1 MSSSNDENK
10 KIDNLGE
17 FLTGQATQ
25 GWLDLKRRFLHNSN
39 KLSFQDEGKKFTQEL
54 LNEVTEK
61 QLEKQKLLDDY
72 SNSKG
77 LVSGTIINLA
87 GGLIRNTTDL
97 SSLAINILTGPHG
110 AAVNM
115 LSNIGEYA
123 WDEASLYDRNII
135 TDWENEKDIASL
147 IPGALLGMASVK
159 LSQNNLGPGDLL
171 KPEDVFIKKNK
182 EKKKITVDIQ
192 ALNSALDEANV
203 PPLEKIIEKNKL
215 INPEILEENLKN
227 GNGIMHLQDYAE
239 VIKRKEWGQP
249 QGNYDNI
256 VSNDIVNY
264 LEYATDLNKKYQHE
278 LGDST
283 PFKGKKATKKGKSSI
298 QIESELDI
306 AIQPLYKNT
315 VLHLEQIASKDAQE
329 LFGETKLY
337 KPFGNM
343 LFDLSESFSKKD
355 FAEMIQGKID
365 VIGDDGTPNVQ
376 NILRKKVNEYIGI
389 KSGSDSP
396 PDIERAFYTDLLY
409 DKKTTMTYVH
419 NLVVNKKFDEIKM
432 DLGTFVGKKVEL
444 SQSEVD
450 GIIHS
455 MLEMGKRNGIELTS
469 QITKA
474 GTYSIDDYPLEM
486 ATGFWH
492 AINSTTK
499 DALKDTGT
507 YSGRN
512 KWDVGKQWGNLADEI
527 SPDLDLDKV
536 KFGNYAKIFEGFE
549 RAPYEVITDVYN
561 TIAKSKAGIDELEI
575 FLHDISI
582 DSDKL
587 KYINDIYGNRIK
599 GLEFKRVRKYMKEQ
613 IISLQKNLE
622 SENRYKPNFNVD
634 PEDPSLTSKHGRK
647 MFKNYLNFKFL
658 YGLNYIK
665 EMPLNA
671 SMANRGARSLGWEMG
686 NLRFN
691 KDVFL
696 EPIKMHYDLFTNWE
710 KVKQRN
716 LSDIA
721 DPKVKRRLEIFLE
734 RRIANDTIMN
744 DPSKLMKGVQGTT
757 NLMGELGGFGQG
769 LSDVHRIFTAEW
781 GATNYMLDI
790 LPNKEI
796 KSHRLNSVLKSN
808 GIDDSLLKDIKTR
821 LSGISENDFYE
832 LVWSGKRATNDI
844 DIKIQNLYEQ
854 FSDIMGRKFNA
865 FEKIETQ
872 TKDSFI
878 NDMLLLYKRYSL
890 GAVNNTVNFLL
901 NYYGDDG
908 VLRKRFDLN
917 DSFTEN
923 AKRTFKGVNHNQL
936 ITLGQVGL
944 YSYILKNGVQW
955 ATGKLYGTGQDFKVE
970 AKLEALTEGGDA
982 LPFLWEATQE
992 LGYTLSGTDILFG
1005 ASTPFGGLMKSILDR
1020 SNRANSSIYNEP
1032 YENWLWFA
1040 NTLITP
1046 EHIARGID
1054 NIKFKKSIPSRITSA
1069 SDEAVFL
1076 WRVKYKN
1083 LAKIQ
1088 QLEGQL
1094 PVESILQET
1103 VDWASYFSDNV
1114 KKAYE
1119 ITGAP
1124 KDTPKEN
1131 VVIGAT
1137 AMIEILED
1145 KSEKERIIEVMS
1157 EDSSLNEKEN
1167 ELKKTGLD
1175 IDTLFHQ
1182 LDKKEVKTLN
1192 IILAYNQTF
1201 DPEEILLIV
1210 QGLVKAKDKKNYLKN
1225 LIPPQELD
1233 YYRSYAKQISR
1244 AQEPI
1249 TELVKSRRG
1258 DSNIERYINT
1268 IKIADDFIRR

>member
-10 KIDNLGE
+10 KVDNLGE
-17 FLTGQATQ
+17 FLAGQATQ
-25 GWLDLKRRFLHNSN
+25 GWLDLKRKFLHNSN
-39 KLSFQDEGKKFTQEL
+39 KLSWGEGKEYTQQL
-54 LNEVTEK
+54 LDDVVKK
-61 QLEKQKLLDDY
+61 QLEKQELLDNY

-77 LVSGTIINLA
+77 LVGGTIVNLA
-87 GGLIRNTTDL
+87 GGLFRNANDMTSVFINTATGGQGPL
-97 SSLAINILTGPHG
+97 INIL
-110 AAVNM
+110 
-115 LSNIGEYA
+115 SNVGEYA

-135 TDWENEKDIASL
+135 TDWDNEKDIVNL
-147 IPGALLGMASVK
+147 IPGAVFGMAAGMK
-159 LSQNNLGPGDLL
+159 NIKTPGELL
-171 KPEDVFIKKNK
+171 KPEDIINNIKTSK
-182 EKKKITVDIQ
+182 EKATPNVDIE
-192 ALNSALDEANV
+192 AFNKSLDEANI

-215 INPEILEENLKN
+215 INPEILEQNLKN
-227 GNGIMHLQDYAE
+227 GNGVIHLQDYAE
-239 VIKRKEWGQP
+239 VIKRQEWGQP

-278 LGDST
+278 LGTST
-283 PFKGKKATKKGKSSI
+283 PFKGKKTTKKGKSSI

-329 LFGETKLY
+329 LFGETKIF

-365 VIGDDGTPNVQ
+365 VIGDDGTPNIQ
-376 NILRKKVNEYIGI
+376 NVLRKKVNEYIGI
-389 KSGSDSP
+389 KSGSDSA

-455 MLEMGKRNGIELTS
+455 MIEMGKRNGVELTS

-492 AINSTTK
+492 AINSTTQ

-561 TIAKSKAGIDELEI
+561 TIAKSKAGIDELEM

-587 KYINDIYGNRIK
+587 EYINDIYGNRIK
-599 GLEFKRVRKYMKEQ
+599 GLEGTEIRKYMKEQ
-613 IISLQKNLE
+613 ITSLQKNLE

-647 MFKNYLNFKFL
+647 IFKNYLNFKFL

-671 SMANRGARSLGWEMG
+671 YMANRGARNLGWEMG

-691 KDVFL
+691 KDVFV
-696 EPIKMHYDLFTNWE
+696 ESIKLHYDLFTNWE

-734 RRIANDTIMN
+734 RRVANDTIMN
-744 DPSKLMKGVQGTT
+744 DPSKFMKGIQGTSDF
-757 NLMGELGGFGQG
+757 MGELGGFGQG

-808 GIDDSLLKDIKTR
+808 GIDDNLLKDIKTR

-832 LVWSGKRATNDI
+832 LV
-844 DIKIQNLYEQ
+844 
-854 FSDIMGRKFNA
+854 
-865 FEKIETQ
+865 
-872 TKDSFI
+872 
-878 NDMLLLYKRYSL
+878 
-890 GAVNNTVNFLL
+890 
-901 NYYGDDG
+901 
-908 VLRKRFDLN
+908 
-917 DSFTEN
+917 
-923 AKRTFKGVNHNQL
+923 
-936 ITLGQVGL
+936 
-944 YSYILKNGVQW
+944 
-955 ATGKLYGTGQDFKVE
+955 
-970 AKLEALTEGGDA
+970 
-982 LPFLWEATQE
+982 
-992 LGYTLSGTDILFG
+992 
-1005 ASTPFGGLMKSILDR
+1005 
-1020 SNRANSSIYNEP
+1020 
-1032 YENWLWFA
+1032 
-1040 NTLITP
+1040 
-1046 EHIARGID
+1046 
-1054 NIKFKKSIPSRITSA
+1054 
-1069 SDEAVFL
+1069 
-1076 WRVKYKN
+1076 
-1083 LAKIQ
+1083 
-1088 QLEGQL
+1088 
-1094 PVESILQET
+1094 
-1103 VDWASYFSDNV
+1103 
-1114 KKAYE
+1114 
-1119 ITGAP
+1119 
-1124 KDTPKEN
+1124 
-1131 VVIGAT
+1131 
-1137 AMIEILED
+1137 
-1145 KSEKERIIEVMS
+1145 
-1157 EDSSLNEKEN
+1157 
-1167 ELKKTGLD
+1167 
-1175 IDTLFHQ
+1175 
-1182 LDKKEVKTLN
+1182 
-1192 IILAYNQTF
+1192 
-1201 DPEEILLIV
+1201 
-1210 QGLVKAKDKKNYLKN
+1210 
-1225 LIPPQELD
+1225 
-1233 YYRSYAKQISR
+1233 
-1244 AQEPI
+1244 
-1249 TELVKSRRG
+1249 
-1258 DSNIERYINT
+1258 
-1268 IKIADDFIRR
+1268 

>member
-10 KIDNLGE
+10 KVDNLGE
-17 FLTGQATQ
+17 FLAGQATQ
-25 GWLDLKRRFLHNSN
+25 GWLDLKRKFLHNSN
-39 KLSFQDEGKKFTQEL
+39 KLSWGEGKEYTQQL
-54 LNEVTEK
+54 LDDVVKK
-61 QLEKQKLLDDY
+61 QLEKQELLDSY

-77 LVSGTIINLA
+77 LVGGTIVNLA
-87 GGLIRNTTDL
+87 GGLFRNANDMTSVFINTATGGQGPL
-97 SSLAINILTGPHG
+97 INIL
-110 AAVNM
+110 
-115 LSNIGEYA
+115 SNVGEYA

-135 TDWENEKDIASL
+135 TDWDNEKDIVNL
-147 IPGALLGMASVK
+147 IPGAVFGMAAGMK
-159 LSQNNLGPGDLL
+159 NIKTPGELL
-171 KPEDVFIKKNK
+171 KPEDVINNIKTSK
-182 EKKKITVDIQ
+182 EKATPNVDIE
-192 ALNSALDEANV
+192 AFNKSLDEANI

-215 INPEILEENLKN
+215 IPIDKVEENFKN
-227 GNGIMHLQDYAE
+227 GNGIIHLKDFAE
-239 VIKRKEWGQP
+239 VVKRKDWGEP
-249 QGNYDNI
+249 QGNY
-256 VSNDIVNY
+256 SNTVPNEIQNY
-264 LEYATDLNKKYQHE
+264 LEYATNLDKIYKHE
-278 LGDST
+278 
-283 PFKGKKATKKGKSSI
+283 KGKTTIFQGKDIIRKGRSSI

-315 VLHLEQIASKDAQE
+315 VLHLNQIASKDAQE
-329 LFGETKLY
+329 LFGETKIF

-365 VIGDDGTPNVQ
+365 VIGDDGTPNIQ
-376 NILRKKVNEYIGI
+376 NVLRKKVNEYIGV
-389 KSGSDSP
+389 KSGLDSSP
-396 PDIERAFYTDLLY
+396 NIEKAFYTDLLY
-409 DKKTTMTYVH
+409 NKQETMTYVH
-419 NLVVNKKFDEIKM
+419 NLIANKNLDEIKSN
-432 DLGTFVGKKVEL
+432 LGSFVGKKVEL
-444 SQSEVD
+444 SQNEVD
-450 GIIHS
+450 GIIKS
-455 MLEMGKRNGIELTS
+455 MIEIGKKNGVELSST
-469 QITKA
+469 ITKP

-492 AINSTTK
+492 AINSTTQ
-499 DALKDTGT
+499 DALKNAGT
-507 YSGRN
+507 YSGRK
-512 KWDVGKQWGNLADEI
+512 KWDVGKQWGNLPDELSI
-527 SPDLDLDKV
+527 DLDLDKV

-549 RAPYEVITDVYN
+549 RAPYEVLNDIYSTV
-561 TIAKSKAGIDELEI
+561 AKSKVGLDELQL
-575 FLHDISI
+575 FLDDISV
-582 DSDKL
+582 DKNKL
-587 KYINDIYGNRIK
+587 KITNEIYGNRVK
-599 GLEFKRVRKYMKEQ
+599 GLDSNIRKNMKQQ
-613 IISLQKNLE
+613 INSLIKVIE

-634 PEDPSLTSKHGRK
+634 PENPILTSQHGRK

-665 EMPLNA
+665 EAPLNA
-671 SMANRGARSLGWEMG
+671 SMVNRGARSLGWEMG

-691 KDVFL
+691 KDVFV
-696 EPIKMHYDLFTNWE
+696 ESTKMHYDLFTNWE

-744 DPSKLMKGVQGTT
+744 DPSKFMKGIQGTSDF
-757 NLMGELGGFGQG
+757 MGELGGFGQG

-808 GIDDSLLKDIKTR
+808 GIDENLLKNIKTR

-865 FEKIETQ
+865 FEKIEAPA
-872 TKDSFI
+872 KDGFV

-982 LPFLWEATQE
+982 LPFLWESTQE
-992 LGYTLSGTDILFG
+992 LFFTMSGTDILFG
-1005 ASTPFGGLMKSILDR
+1005 ASTPFGGLMKSIADR

-1040 NTLITP
+1040 NTLFTP

-1054 NIKFKKSIPSRITSA
+1054 NIKFKKSIPSRMSSA
-1069 SDEAVFL
+1069 SDEADFL

-1103 VDWASYFSDNV
+1103 VDWASYFSDNI

-1131 VVIGAT
+1131 VIIGAT
-1137 AMIEILED
+1137 AMVEILED

-1157 EDSSLNEKEN
+1157 GDSDLNEKEN

-1225 LIPPQELD
+1225 LVPPQELD

-1249 TELVKSRRG
+1249 TELIKSRRG

>member
-10 KIDNLGE
+10 KIDNIGE
-17 FLTGQATQ
+17 FFTGQASQ
-25 GWLDLKRRFLHNSN
+25 GWLDLKRKFLHNSN
-39 KLSFQDEGKKFTQEL
+39 KISWGEGKEHT
-54 LNEVTEK
+54 
-61 QLEKQKLLDDY
+61 QKLLDEVTKKQLDKQQLLDDY
-72 SNSKG
+72 ANSKG
-77 LVSGTIINLA
+77 LVGGTLVNLA
-87 GGLIRNTTDL
+87 GGLFRNANDMTSVFINATTGPL
-97 SSLAINILTGPHG
+97 GPGVNIL
-110 AAVNM
+110 
-115 LSNIGEYA
+115 SNVAEYA

-135 TDWENEKDIASL
+135 TEWDNEKDIINL
-147 IPGALLGMASVK
+147 IPGAVFGMASGMK
-159 LSQNNLGPGDLL
+159 NIKTPGELL
-171 KPEDVFIKKNK
+171 KPEDNFGKIKKPR
-182 EKKKITVDIQ
+182 EKKKIKVDIQ
-192 ALNSALDEANV
+192 ELNLALDEANV
-203 PPLEKIIEKNKL
+203 PPLEKIIEKNKH
-215 INPEILEENLKN
+215 INPDILEQNLKN
-227 GNGIMHLQDYAE
+227 GNGVIHIQDFAE

-249 QGNYDNI
+249 QGNYENT
-256 VSNDIVNY
+256 VQSELQNY
-264 LEYATDLNKKYQHE
+264 LEYATDLDKKYKHE
-278 LGDST
+278 
-283 PFKGKKATKKGKSSI
+283 KGKTTIFQGKDVIRKGRSSI

-315 VLHLEQIASKDAQE
+315 ILHLNQIASKDAQE

-365 VIGDDGTPNVQ
+365 ITGEDGSQQVQ
-376 NILRKKVNEYIGI
+376 NVLRKKVNEYIGV
-389 KSGSDSP
+389 KSGLDTTP
-396 PDIERAFYTDLLY
+396 NIERAFYTDLLY
-409 DKKTTMTYVH
+409 NKQETMTYVH
-419 NLVVNKKFDEIKM
+419 NLIIDKNFDEIKSN
-432 DLGTFVGKKVEL
+432 LGSFVGKKVEL

-455 MLEMGKRNGIELTS
+455 MIEMGKRNGVELTS

-507 YSGRN
+507 YSAKN
-512 KWDVGKQWGNLADEI
+512 KWDVGRQWGNLADEI

-549 RAPYEVITDVYN
+549 RAPYEVLTDVYN
-561 TIAKSKAGIDELEI
+561 TVAKSQVGLDELQLFFE
-575 FLHDISI
+575 DISV
-582 DSDKL
+582 DKSKL
-587 KYINDIYGNRIK
+587 KITDDIYGNRVK
-599 GLEFKRVRKYMKEQ
+599 GLDSNIRKNMKQQ
-613 IISLQKNLE
+613 IDSLIKVVE

-634 PEDPSLTSKHGRK
+634 PENPILTSQHARK
-647 MFKNYLNFKFL
+647 MFKNFLNYKFL

-671 SMANRGARSLGWEMG
+671 SMVNRGARSLGWEMG

-691 KDVFL
+691 KDIFI
-696 EPIKMHYDLFTNWE
+696 ESTKMHYDLFKNWDNI
-710 KVKQRN
+710 KQKN
-716 LSDIA
+716 LSGIT

-734 RRIANDTIMN
+734 KRVANDTIMN
-744 DPSKLMKGVQGTT
+744 DPSKLMKGAQGTA
-757 NLMGELGGFGQG
+757 NFMGELGGFGQG
-769 LSDVHRIFTAEW
+769 LSDVHRVFTAEW

-808 GIDDSLLKDIKTR
+808 GIDGNLLTDIKSR
-821 LSGISENDFYE
+821 LANISENDFYE
-832 LVWSGKRATNDI
+832 LVWSGKRADNDI
-844 DIKIQNLYEQ
+844 DIKIQNIYEQ
-854 FSDIMGRKFNA
+854 FSDIMGRKFNP
-865 FEKIETQ
+865 FEKIEAPG
-872 TKDSFI
+872 KDGFV

-890 GAVNNTVNFLL
+890 GAVNNSVNFLL

-917 DSFTEN
+917 DSITEN

-970 AKLEALTEGGDA
+970 AKLEAITEGGDA
-982 LPFLWEATQE
+982 LPFLWESTQE
-992 LGYTLSGTDILFG
+992 LFFTLSGTDILFG
-1005 ASTPFGGLMKSILDR
+1005 ASTPFGGLIQSIADR

-1040 NTLITP
+1040 NTILTP

-1054 NIKFKKSIPSRITSA
+1054 NIKFKKSIPSRLNSA
-1069 SDEAVFL
+1069 SDEADFL

-1094 PVESILQET
+1094 PVESVLQEA
-1103 VDWASYFSDNV
+1103 VDWASYFSDNIT
-1114 KKAYE
+1114 KAYE

-1124 KDTPKEN
+1124 KETPKET

-1137 AMIEILED
+1137 AMVELLED

-1157 EDSSLNEKEN
+1157 EENSLAYKEA
-1167 ELKKTGLD
+1167 ELKRTGLD
-1175 IDTLFHQ
+1175 IDTMLHQ

-1201 DPEEILLIV
+1201 EAEEVLLIV
-1210 QGLVKAKDKKNYLKN
+1210 QGLVKAKDKQIYLKN

-1249 TELVKSRRG
+1249 TELIKSRTG